1 MRVRGAAADVH
12 MVRVVG
18 IGTRVPGKA
27 LGSYMAQQD
36 GGAGGSATTSGS
48 PTQRTLKSISV
59 VSAFEYGAF
68 VSGVIYLVY
77 GVIAFILILIN
88 AGKEGQLTHF
98 VDGVLYAGATFVGL
112 IIVVLV
118 STLVGGIAAAIVAF
132 LYNLAARFTGGIR
145 FEME

>member
-1 MRVRGAAADVH
+1 
-12 MVRVVG
+12 
-18 IGTRVPGKA
+18 
-27 LGSYMAQQD
+27 MAQQD
-36 GGAGGSATTSGS
+36 VGAGGSATVSS
-48 PTQRTLKSISV
+48 NPVQRTLKSISV

-68 VSGVIYLVY
+68 VSGVVYLVY
-77 GVIAFILILIN
+77 SVIAFVLILIN

-98 VDGVLYAGATFVGL
+98 VDGVLYAGATLVGL

-118 STLVGGIAAAIVAF
+118 STLVGGVAVAVAAF